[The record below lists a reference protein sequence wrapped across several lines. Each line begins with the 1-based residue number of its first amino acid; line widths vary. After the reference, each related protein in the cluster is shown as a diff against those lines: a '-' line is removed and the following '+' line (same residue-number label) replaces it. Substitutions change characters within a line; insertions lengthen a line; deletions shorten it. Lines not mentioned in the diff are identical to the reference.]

1 MKDLTRQSIQEHFN
15 SLAGVLSPNSM
26 RKHNVIIHGA
36 LKKAVLDGVL
46 TSDVGNVLKE
56 IELPKKRKYE
66 GAVWSAQYEAS

>member
-1 MKDLTRQSIQEHFN
+1 
-15 SLAGVLSPNSM
+15 M